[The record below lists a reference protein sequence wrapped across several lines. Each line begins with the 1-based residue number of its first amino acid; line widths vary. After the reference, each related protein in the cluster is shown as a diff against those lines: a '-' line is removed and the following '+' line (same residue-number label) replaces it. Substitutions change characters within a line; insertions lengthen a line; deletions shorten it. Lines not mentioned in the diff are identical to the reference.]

1 MYQEKKADYG
11 HTLTTGVIP
20 ENIILHY
27 TLPKETTM
35 KQIINWR

>member
-11 HTLTTGVIP
+11 QALTTGVIP
-20 ENIILHY
+20 ENAILHY
-27 TLPKETTM
+27 TLQKETTM